1 MYVCQNPN
9 GSWHSYLKLSI
20 NKKVYYICK
29 RNFIPYH
36 ELIKNFK
43 KHPSASLPKYQIN
56 QHFYVFYKIKA
67 QVIIL
72 GINSDKIIDVDL
84 WKNPKSDQILLVFI

>member
-1 MYVCQNPN
+1 M
-9 GSWHSYLKLSI
+9 
-20 NKKVYYICK
+20 YYICK
-29 RNFIPYH
+29 RNLIPYH
-36 ELIKNFK
+36 ELIKNLK